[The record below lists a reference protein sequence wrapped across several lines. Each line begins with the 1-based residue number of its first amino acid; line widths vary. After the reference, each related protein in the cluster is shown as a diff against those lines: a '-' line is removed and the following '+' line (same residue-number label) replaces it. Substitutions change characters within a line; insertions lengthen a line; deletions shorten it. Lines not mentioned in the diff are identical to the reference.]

1 MRPPRPL
8 VLRLFVRLLSIP
20 VVVGVL
26 LLVRE
31 MRRCDSRP
39 RAAPQLSPEVLE
51 EVTRTILADDEARRV
66 ALAEAKSRVSVRP
79 ELGKCPFA
87 VHTLAGQEDP
97 ALAPSPGHYDVPRVG
112 VTDGGRRAETADDR
126 IALEDLEIA
135 YADEVATKPGPWPR
149 RTTTPE
155 TAKGYLDP
163 NARGVDY
170 ALVIDDEVR
179 AKVTGPAAFVPG
191 TLRGRFYVWDRKSRE
206 IVCAADVDVTGST
219 KLRKIEASTSLES
232 TLASDLREQAIR
244 QARERLVRASL
255 AR

>member
-1 MRPPRPL
+1 MRSPRPL
-8 VLRLFVRLLSIP
+8 ALRLFVRLLSIP

-39 RAAPQLSPEVLE
+39 RAAPRLSPEELE
-51 EVTRTILADDEARRV
+51 EVTRTILSDDEARRA
-66 ALAEAKSRVSVRP
+66 ALAAAKARVSARP

-87 VHTLAGQEDP
+87 VHTLAGQDDP
-97 ALAPSPGHYDVPRVG
+97 ALAPSPGHYDVPRLG
-112 VTDGGRRAETADDR
+112 TTDGGRRAETADDR
-126 IALEDLEIA
+126 IAIEDLGIA

-163 NARGVDY
+163 STRGADY
-170 ALVIDDEVR
+170 TLVIDDETPAR
-179 AKVTGPAAFVPG
+179 VTGPASFVPG
-191 TLRGRFYVWDRKSRE
+191 TLRGRFYVWDRKTRE

-244 QARERLVRASL
+244 QARERLVKASL